1 MDPTKEF
8 CPNPDCAARGQVGK
22 GNIVVHSKKETRYK
36 CTVCKKTF
44 TETKGTAFYRLRK
57 DHKLVEIVASLLS
70 HGCPTQAIVF
80 AFGWDE
86 RTVMSLEKRTG
97 QQGEA
102 VQKHLVEKPQDLGQ
116 VQADEIKVKEQG
128 KSVWMAMAIAVKSRL
143 WVGGVISE
151 HRDLALI
158 VALLTIVKTCASA
171 LGSPLYISTDGFAAY
186 LTAMRLVFR
195 EPIPTGKK
203 GRPRFQ
209 AWSRLLFAQVIKQ
222 YSKSRLGEVFRR
234 IVQGT
239 LEEIE
244 HAIHLSQ
251 GKGVIN
257 TSFIERLNA
266 TFRSRLAALVR
277 KGRALAR
284 TTETLHYGMYLVGTI
299 YNFCTCH
306 DSLRIPGLTG
316 GRKWLQRTPA
326 MAAGITDHQWS
337 VHELLTFK
345 VPPPPWSPPKRRGRV
360 SNEIKQLVERWC
372 SLHD

>member
-1 MDPTKEF
+1 MDPSKEF
-8 CPNPDCAARGQVGK
+8 CPNPDCKARGQVGK
-22 GNIVVHSKKETRYK
+22 GNIVVHSQKEKRCK
-36 CTVCKKTF
+36 CTACKKTF
-44 TETKGTAFYRLRK
+44 SVTKGTVFYRLRK
-57 DHKLVEIVASLLS
+57 DPQDVERVIRLLS
-70 HGCPTQAIVF
+70 RGCPTQAVVF

-86 RTVMSLEKRTG
+86 RTVMSLQKREG
-97 QQGEA
+97 KHCEG
-102 VQKHLVEKPQDLGQ
+102 VHGHLVEKPQDLGQ
-116 VQADEIKVKEQG
+116 VQCDEIKVKEQG

-143 WVGGVISE
+143 WLGGVVSE
-151 HRDLALI
+151 HRDMALI
-158 VALLTIVKTCASA
+158 VALLTIVRACASA
-171 LGSPLYISTDGFAAY
+171 LGSPLYISTDGLAAY
-186 LTAMRLVFR
+186 VTAIRLVFR
-195 EPIPTGKK
+195 EPVPTGKK
-203 GRPRFQ
+203 GRPRLQ
-209 AWSRLLFAQVIKQ
+209 AWPRLLFAQVIKQ
-222 YSKSRLGEVFRR
+222 YNKSRVGEVFRR

-244 HAIHLSQ
+244 QAIQGSQ

-306 DSLRIPGLTG
+306 DSLRIPGVIG
-316 GRKWLQRTPA
+316 GHKWLSRTPA

-360 SNEIKQLVERWC
+360 SNEIKRLVERWC
-372 SLHD
+372 